1 MSTPY
6 DSLLLTGATGLVGR
20 HTLPRLLAADR
31 NLHVFVLVRDRTA
44 WRAQA
49 ATGSIP
55 AGRVTPL
62 EGDITEPGLGFGR
75 PVRRALQHRVHT
87 VLHAA
92 ADTVFSRPL
101 DEARCVNTAGTAHLL
116 ELAAG
121 WPGVRR
127 FVQVSTAFVAGRLSG
142 PVSERDNGGGAGF
155 VNGYEQ
161 SKYEAEALVRS
172 GSVPWV
178 VVRPS
183 AIVSDGAD
191 GHVSQFNAV
200 HRALRLYHNGLASM
214 MPGEVAN
221 PVDVVTA
228 DYVAD
233 CVSRLVAAADVEGLT
248 FHACAGTA
256 ALGLGDLLDEAY
268 AVWCESPEWKRR
280 AIPRPALTDLATYRL
295 FERAVEDT
303 GDARLR
309 AITRSLS
316 HFVPQLALPKRFDTT
331 MMDALMERP
340 APAPSLFWPRTVRY
354 LVDTRWA
361 AASRRAA

>member
-6 DSLLLTGATGLVGR
+6 DSVLLTGATGLVGR
-20 HTLPRLLAADR
+20 HMLPRLLAADR
-31 NLHVFVLVRDRTA
+31 DLHVFVLVRDLTA

-62 EGDITEPGLGFGR
+62 GGDITEPGLGFGR
-75 PVRRALQHRVHT
+75 PVLRALQHRVHT
-87 VLHAA
+87 VVHAA

-101 DEARCVNTAGTAHLL
+101 DEARGVNTAGTAHLL

-142 PVSERDNGGGAGF
+142 HVAERDNGAGAGF

-172 GSVPWV
+172 GPLPWV

-183 AIVSDGAD
+183 AIVSDGAG

-214 MPGEVAN
+214 MPGEAAN

-233 CVSRLVAAADVEGLT
+233 CVTRLVPAPDVEGLT
-248 FHACAGTA
+248 FHACAGPA
-256 ALGLGDLLDEAY
+256 ALGLGDLLDRAY

-316 HFVPQLALPKRFDTT
+316 HFVPQLALPKHFDTT
-331 MMDALMERP
+331 ATDDLMGHP
-340 APAPSLFWPRTVRY
+340 APDPSGFWPRMIRF
-354 LVDTRWA
+354 LLDSRWA
-361 AASRRAA
+361 ADARRAA

>member
-6 DSLLLTGATGLVGR
+6 DSVLLTGATGLVGR

-31 NLHVFVLVRDRTA
+31 ELRVFVLTRDLPA
-44 WRAQA
+44 WRARA
-49 ATGSIP
+49 ATRSIP

-75 PVRRALQHRVHT
+75 AVRRALQNRVHT
-87 VLHAA
+87 IVHAA

-101 DEARCVNTAGTAHLL
+101 DEARSVNTAGTAHLL

-127 FVQVSTAFVAGRLSG
+127 FVQVSTAFVAGRLRG
-142 PVSERDNGGGAGF
+142 HVPERDNGAGAGF

-161 SKYEAEALVRS
+161 SKYEAEALVRN
-172 GSVPWV
+172 GPVPWV

-214 MPGEVAN
+214 MPGEASN

-233 CVSRLVAAADVEGLT
+233 SVTRLVAAPDVEGLT
-248 FHACAGTA
+248 FHACAGAA
-256 ALGLGDLLDEAY
+256 ALGLGELLDRAY

-280 AIPRPALTDLATYRL
+280 AIPRPALTDLATYQL
-295 FERAVEDT
+295 FERTVEDT

-331 MMDALMERP
+331 VMDALMERP
-340 APAPSLFWPRTVRY
+340 APAPADFWPRMIRC
-354 LVDTRWA
+354 LVDSQWA